1 MFTAWAMS
9 HQTRVAGDVTWD
21 PAAPREAYSDPNV
34 YTKVQEYTLAV
45 QQRHGPEYD
54 VRTEPIDAEAIMR
67 LGGGRKHGRTWIA
80 NAAIDPTTVPTL
92 SQLRAQS
99 TSSSQPIRSR
109 PTPTLQRVDALEAQN
124 NEKTAQITALTAR
137 LEAEQAAREA
147 QEVRIAEMMQIMQ
160 ALGQKTGVPVQM
172 SAPPPQVPHAFAAT
186 PPQSAGS
193 NNPPRASP
201 DSGGFVTPP
210 STQRPDGWEGW

>member
-34 YTKVQEYTLAV
+34 YTKVQEYTSAV

-109 PTPTLQRVDALEAQN
+109 PTPTLQRVDALEVIIVLLVVN
-124 NEKTAQITALTAR
+124 
-137 LEAEQAAREA
+137 
-147 QEVRIAEMMQIMQ
+147 
-160 ALGQKTGVPVQM
+160 
-172 SAPPPQVPHAFAAT
+172 
-186 PPQSAGS
+186 
-193 NNPPRASP
+193 
-201 DSGGFVTPP
+201 
-210 STQRPDGWEGW
+210 

>member
-1 MFTAWAMS
+1 
-9 HQTRVAGDVTWD
+9 
-21 PAAPREAYSDPNV
+21 
-34 YTKVQEYTLAV
+34 
-45 QQRHGPEYD
+45 
-54 VRTEPIDAEAIMR
+54 MR

-147 QEVRIAEMMQIMQ
+147 PGGQDCRNNANHASSWAEDGC
-160 ALGQKTGVPVQM
+160 ACADVSS
-172 SAPPPQVPHAFAAT
+172 SASGAARVC
-186 PPQSAGS
+186 SYS
-193 NNPPRASP
+193 S
-201 DSGGFVTPP
+201 SVGGF
-210 STQRPDGWEGW
+210 Q